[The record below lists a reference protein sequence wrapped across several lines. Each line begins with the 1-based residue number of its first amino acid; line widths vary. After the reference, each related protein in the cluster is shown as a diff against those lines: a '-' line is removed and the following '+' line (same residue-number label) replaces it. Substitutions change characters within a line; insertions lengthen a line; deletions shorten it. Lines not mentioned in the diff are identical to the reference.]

1 MSAELSDLSL
11 SARVPDAVILM
22 LARRHVGTAP
32 CPALHVIAG
41 RALTGDGQPRHDIGP
56 DGRCKH
62 CHTTIPTTTIN
73 KESIH
78 V

>member
-1 MSAELSDLSL
+1 MSAELRDLSL
-11 SARVPDAVILM
+11 TARVPDAVAAM
-22 LARRHVGTAP
+22 LARRDIVTAP

-62 CHTTIPTTTIN
+62 CHTTIKGDTA
-73 KESIH
+73 
-78 V
+78 